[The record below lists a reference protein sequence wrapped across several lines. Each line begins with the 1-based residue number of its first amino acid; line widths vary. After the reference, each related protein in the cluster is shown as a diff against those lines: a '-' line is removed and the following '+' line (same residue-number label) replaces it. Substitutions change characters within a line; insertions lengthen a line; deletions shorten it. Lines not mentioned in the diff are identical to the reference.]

1 MNRLLI
7 AAVAALSAANPLA
20 AQSALETW
28 QADPT
33 AVIDGVDVSLADFKW
48 VARPVVVFADSP
60 LDPAFQTQL
69 ENLQSELEEVTERD
83 IVMIVDTDPANRS
96 DLRTE
101 LRPRG
106 FTLVLLGKDGTVKH
120 RKPFPWDMREL
131 GRAIDKMPMRQRE
144 IDEGRGS

>member
-1 MNRLLI
+1 MNKLLI
-7 AAVAALSAANPLA
+7 AAVAALGAGSPLA
-20 AQSALETW
+20 AQSALEAW

-33 AVIDGVDVSLADFKW
+33 IVIDGAEVSLAEFKW

-69 ENLQSELEEVTERD
+69 DNLQSELEEVTDRD
-83 IVMIVDTDPANRS
+83 IVMIVDTDPDNRS

-106 FTLVLLGKDGTVKH
+106 FTLVLLGKDGSVKH

-144 IDEGRGS
+144 IDERRGS